1 VPTADRKILIVED
14 DEFMLRALERY
25 CANYGQSVVSTTLK
39 DAEKAIEQ
47 DLAAIILDIGLP
59 DGSGLTLLETLR
71 EKGRDTPV
79 LVLTGLDPVDIAER
93 VRELR
98 AELLLKSDDS
108 SKLKEFLRRALASSG
123 VATNSEDIP

>member
-1 VPTADRKILIVED
+1 LTAGDRVPTEERKILIVED
-14 DEFMLRALERY
+14 DEFMLRALERF
-25 CANYGQSVVSTTLK
+25 CANYGQATVAATLR
-39 DAEKAIEQ
+39 DAKKAIEE
-47 DLAAIILDIGLP
+47 DVAAVILDIGLP

-93 VRELR
+93 VRELK

-108 SKLKEFLRRALASSG
+108 SKLKDFLRRALA
-123 VATNSEDIP
+123 